1 MAISSYSAATALSIL
16 SSYSGNS
23 SFVSSIYP
31 DASSTSNS
39 TPKTKNITKLTPWDS
54 SVAKADTIKTATK
67 TLNAPSLFSGGLGS
81 GAGSGVKSENDHE
94 LFLIYNAVDKLKAL
108 ADYAS
113 SSTISDKMR
122 EKIQTR
128 IESGLAEIDAQC
140 RKNGLDGATLISGK
154 KYSSLKTD
162 KLGSTLTN
170 YTTGVL
176 ANGDENT
183 VPSQFLGNV
192 KFSVSVTEDNVSK
205 SVDIDLSGMGSTE
218 RTVGNV
224 ANFINEQLSTIGV
237 ETRFSRVE
245 TTKASTIKGIAD
257 TKQQSFKVTVGN
269 GEHVTFGPASND
281 SETAIYVAGAATYN
295 KATTTTTTT
304 KTTTSNADE
313 VVQSVLSRIDLA
325 SDGSTEKVS
334 STAFTA
340 TKGLNLKAMTKDADG
355 NIYVVANIDGTYT
368 NANNL
373 EFAAKDTNDVVL
385 QKIDTAGNVVWSR
398 SLGSEASATGYSIAV
413 SNDGTV
419 AIAGS
424 VNGLGDTQNS
434 TTGNGTD
441 SFVSTFDANG
451 QDLWYYQKGAYG
463 TDQALDLK
471 FDDSGNLM
479 VLGKTSMAYGGA
491 DTNGGTDVY
500 VQSFD
505 DKGMVNYTKT
515 IGTSGNDVPVGI
527 EVNGSQ
533 AYVAWNTETEGHIS
547 RLDTA
552 TGNFA
557 AADYLTSSNGIA
569 TISGLEID
577 ASGNAIIAG
586 STALGNVNDQI
597 RGINLLTGST
607 TFSEDLGGT
616 PVRNFSVDGNL
627 VNVALEGTTDE
638 LAKDTTARQTL
649 LKGFSLNDGSQ
660 VYSTAALGEATSN
673 VTVISTQ
680 NQSKSLQALGLPQGE
695 LSFDNT
701 KSLTDLTGL
710 RAGDY
715 FYLSVNGKTD
725 RKITIDNGE
734 TLVSLQTK
742 IKKYLGSNGT
752 TSVSGSNGNKYLS
765 ISAKNTS
772 TIELK
777 AGSAKADA
785 LAQLGLSEGFITN
798 GATASTTAV
807 TTGTNNVPVV
817 ALELPSEVDTS
828 DKASATLVASQLS
841 SVLSRIRSAYR
852 AISDDP
858 DMVAARKQSKAAA
871 KSSKTGSSAAVA
883 AYNAQ
888 AAQYAAALAK
898 LSA

>member
-16 SSYSGNS
+16 SSYSG
-23 SFVSSIYP
+23 YTP
-31 DASSTSNS
+31 TKSSTSSTS
-39 TPKTKNITKLTPWDS
+39 TPKTTNITKLTPWDS
-54 SVAKADTIKTATK
+54 SVVKADTVKTATK
-67 TLNAPSLFSGGLGS
+67 TLNSPSLFSGGLGS
-81 GAGSGVKSENDHE
+81 GAGSGVKSSNDHE
-94 LFLIYNAVDKLKAL
+94 LFLLYNAVDKLKAL
-108 ADYAS
+108 ADYAT
-113 SSTISDKMR
+113 SSTMTDKMR
-122 EKIQTR
+122 EKVQKR
-128 IESGLAEIDAQC
+128 IEDGLAEIDAQC

-162 KLGSTLTN
+162 KLGSTLTT
-170 YTTGVL
+170 YTTDVL

-192 KFSVSVTEDNVSK
+192 KFSVSVTEDNVTK
-205 SVDIDLSGMGSTE
+205 SVDVDLSGMGSTE

-224 ANFINEQLSTIGV
+224 ANYINEQLSTIGV

-245 TTKASTIKGIAD
+245 TTKASTVKGVAD

-295 KATTTTTTT
+295 KSTSTTTTTT
-304 KTTTSNADE
+304 KTTTSTADE

-373 EFAAKDTNDVVL
+373 EFVAKDTNDVVL

-424 VNGLGDTQNS
+424 VNGLGDTQKS

-441 SFVSTFDANG
+441 SFVSTFDADG
-451 QDLWYYQKGAYG
+451 KDLWYYQKGAYG

-471 FDDSGNLM
+471 FDDSGNLL

-505 DKGMVNYTKT
+505 NIGAVNYTKT

-577 ASGNAIIAG
+577 ASGNAIVAG
-586 STALGNVNDQI
+586 NTALGNVNDQI
-597 RGINLLTGST
+597 RGINLLTGAT
-607 TFSEDLGGT
+607 TFSEDLAGS

-649 LKGFSLNDGSQ
+649 LKGFALNDGSQ
-660 VYSTAALGEATSN
+660 VYSVAALGEANSN

-695 LSFDNT
+695 LNFDNT

-734 TLVSLQTK
+734 TLVSLQDK

-798 GATASTTAV
+798 GSTASTTAV

-828 DKASATLVASQLS
+828 DKASSTLVASQLS